1 MILFFVEFKNTHN
14 KKGEHIGK
22 ICRKIMGNF
31 EGKMKW
37 HKFLAY
43 FMLWLSAILNFGS
56 YAMLKS
62 GAQYGNVKVKDDV
75 YDMFPSMKTA
85 DGTYA
90 VLCLVMAVIAIIAA
104 VSLIKFK
111 KLGPIGVI
119 ALYAVNAISA
129 MYYLSAVTKA
139 TEKVSSLVDLS
150 PLKSQYTTTI
160 ITGIIM
166 VALNFVYFSKRKDLY
181 N

>member
-1 MILFFVEFKNTHN
+1 MILSFVEFKNTHN
-14 KKGEHIGK
+14 KKGEHIVK

-62 GAQYGNVKVKDDV
+62 GAQYGNVKDDV

-90 VLCLVMAVIAIIAA
+90 VLCLVMAIIAIVSA
-104 VSLIKFK
+104 VCLIKFK

-119 ALYAVNAISA
+119 ALYAVNVISA

-166 VALNFVYFSKRKDLY
+166 VALNVVYFSKRKDLY

>member
-1 MILFFVEFKNTHN
+1 MILSFVEFKNTHN
-14 KKGEHIGK
+14 KKGEHIVK

-56 YAMLKS
+56 YATLKS
-62 GAQYGNVKVKDDV
+62 GAQYGSVKDDV

-90 VLCLVMAVIAIIAA
+90 ILCLVMAVVAIFSALC
-104 VSLIKFK
+104 LIKFK
-111 KLGPIGVI
+111 KFGPMGVI
-119 ALYAVNAISA
+119 VLYVINVFSS

-139 TEKVSSLVDLS
+139 TEKVSSLVDLA
-150 PLKSQYTTTI
+150 PLKTQYTSS
-160 ITGIIM
+160 M
-166 VALNFVYFSKRKDLY
+166 VAGIVMIVLNAIYFYKRKDLY

>member
-1 MILFFVEFKNTHN
+1 MILSFVEFKNTHN

-43 FMLWLSAILNFGS
+43 FMLWLSAILNFAS

-62 GAQYGNVKVKDDV
+62 GAQYGNVKDDV

-90 VLCLVMAVIAIIAA
+90 VLCLVMAIIAIVSA
-104 VSLIKFK
+104 VCLIKFK

-119 ALYAVNAISA
+119 VLYAVNVISA

-166 VALNFVYFSKRKDLY
+166 VALNVVYFSKRKDLY